1 MNGRISRRAALR
13 GLGTMMA
20 LPALEAMLPAPSRAQ
35 AGVRPTAKP
44 IRMAFLFVPNG
55 MHMKLWTPS
64 GEGENYGSSPIL
76 DLLGAHRSE
85 FNVLTGLTQD
95 GAFAH
100 GDGGGDHARSAA
112 AWLTGCHPLKTSG
125 ANIRA
130 GLSVDQLAASKI
142 GDLTRYPSLEL
153 GIERGGLAGDCDSGY
168 SCAYSNAISWRSP
181 STPVAKETDPRLVF
195 ERLFGS
201 ADETENAEA
210 RALRSKYNKSI
221 LDFVLEDANSLKKK
235 LGAHDRAKLDEY
247 FSGVREI
254 ERRIAWNERANKEG
268 GADGI
273 VKPTLSAPTHPGEH
287 IRLMGDIMVVA
298 FQADLTRICTFMFA
312 NEGSNRA
319 YRHIGITDG
328 HHEISHHGRDE
339 KKLDQLQQI
348 NKFHVEQLS
357 YVIGKMKSIKEPDGT
372 LMDNTMLV
380 YGGGISDPDR
390 HNHDDLPILIAGKGG
405 GTMKTGRHIKY
416 KNGTPMTNLFLSMLD
431 RVGVPAETIGDSTGR
446 LTTLF

>member
-1 MNGRISRRAALR
+1 MNRPISRRAALR
-13 GLGTMMA
+13 GLGTLMA
-20 LPALEAMLPAPSRAQ
+20 LPVLDAMIPATGRAQ
-35 AGVRPTAKP
+35 GARPGSKP
-44 IRMAFLFVPNG
+44 VRMAFLFVPNG
-55 MHMKLWTPS
+55 MHMGLWTPA
-64 GEGENYGSSPIL
+64 GEGNNYALSPIMEAL
-76 DLLGAHRSE
+76 APHQSE
-85 FNVLTGLTQD
+85 FNVLSGLTQD
-95 GAFAH
+95 GAHAH

-153 GIERGGLAGDCDSGY
+153 GVERGGLAGDCDSGY
-168 SCAYSNAISWRSP
+168 SCAYSNAVSWRSP

-201 ADETENAEA
+201 ADEAENAESREL
-210 RALRSKYNKSI
+210 RAKYNKSI
-221 LDFVLEDANSLKKK
+221 LDFVLDDAATLKKK
-235 LGAHDRAKLDEY
+235 LGTHDRAKLDEY
-247 FSGVREI
+247 FSGIREI
-254 ERRIAWNERANKEG
+254 ERRIAWTEKANKD
-268 GADGI
+268 GAQGI
-273 VKPTLSAPTHPGEH
+273 VKPTIAAPADPGEH

-328 HHEISHHGRDE
+328 HHEISHHGRDA

-348 NKFHVEQLS
+348 NKFHVQQLS
-357 YVIGKMKSIKEPDGT
+357 YVIGKMKSIKEQDGT
-372 LMDNTMLV
+372 LLDNTMLV

-405 GTMKTGRHIKY
+405 GTMKTGRHLKY

-446 LTTLF
+446 LNTLF

>member
-1 MNGRISRRAALR
+1 MTKPISRRAALR

-20 LPALEAMLPAPSRAQ
+20 LPALEAMLPATSRAQ
-35 AGVRPTAKP
+35 GAKP
-44 IRMAFLFVPNG
+44 GSKAVRMAFLFVPNG
-55 MHMKLWTPS
+55 MNMGLWTPG
-64 GEGENYGSSPIL
+64 GEGGSNYALAPIMES
-76 DLLGAHRSE
+76 LGAHKDE
-85 FNVLTGLTQD
+85 FNVLSGLTQD
-95 GAFAH
+95 GAFDH

-130 GLSVDQLAASKI
+130 GVSVDQLAASKI

-153 GIERGGLAGDCDSGY
+153 GVERGGLAGDCDSGY

-201 ADETENAEA
+201 ADDAENAESREL
-210 RALRSKYNKSI
+210 RAKYNKSI
-221 LDFVLEDANSLKKK
+221 LDFVMDDAASLKKK
-235 LGAHDRAKLDEY
+235 LGTHDRAKLDEY
-247 FSGVREI
+247 FSGIREI
-254 ERRIAWNERANKEG
+254 ERRISWNENANKKG
-268 GADGI
+268 GQGITLPTISTPAD
-273 VKPTLSAPTHPGEH
+273 PGEH

-298 FQADLTRICTFMFA
+298 FQADMTRICTFMLA

-328 HHEISHHGRDE
+328 HHEISHHGKDP

-348 NKFHVEQLS
+348 NRFHVQQLS
-357 YVIGKMKSIKEPDGT
+357 YIVGKMKSIKEQDGT
-372 LMDNTMLV
+372 LLDNTMLV

-446 LTTLF
+446 LNTLF